1 LANKPTLLV
10 FTASSVWGTLWKSR
24 CSQSTRTISDPT
36 LIAVSLS
43 ACHRWRPSW
52 ERETISRSL
61 GSSFKF
67 NHNTQGW
74 KAEPK
79 AFPWSE
85 KELSQFDPE
94 RQAKTEAWKRKAREL
109 EKLEERNRAVE
120 ELEAELNDLIKKG
133 EAESSGMFP
142 LVPSAKSCFP
152 KPIHS
157 GNTLNQELSS
167 DEDDP
172 LHADLGIYASQKKQS
187 GGSGSAK
194 RERDSPEHSQE
205 ACEVKA
211 ENDRGEDLGFK
222 QSQFGGHLQ
231 GAQEHLDD
239 QAAHLRGKRR
249 SCLRKQTLVKG

>member
-1 LANKPTLLV
+1 M
-10 FTASSVWGTLWKSR
+10 
-24 CSQSTRTISDPT
+24 
-36 LIAVSLS
+36 SLS

-172 LHADLGIYASQKKQS
+172 LHADLGIYASQRKQS

-194 RERDSPEHSQE
+194 RER
-205 ACEVKA
+205 
-211 ENDRGEDLGFK
+211 
-222 QSQFGGHLQ
+222 
-231 GAQEHLDD
+231 
-239 QAAHLRGKRR
+239 
-249 SCLRKQTLVKG
+249 